1 MIFFKKLIFYFCLN
15 RLFFTFGKA
24 FGFRYSISVKGKAK
38 TGDRDFWLETD
49 SALTCLLSPP
59 SWLCFLIELL
69 TTAVLPT
76 LLPVLLWGEA
86 PLTAFSV
93 CVALRFVF
101 IAHNFMLVNNDKVCR
116 LYGSLQQ
123 IGNDEKGLTEN
134 ITNQHRLFPTDYIA
148 LQLGWSASSFSLS
161 SFFISVCKKL
171 GLAVDDDVGDK
182 QCSTSKSKA
191 SSSNKKLMMTFQL
204 QDGSQLERDANYHS
218 NRLASFS
225 GGGEGGND
233 CNFRQCFL
241 AFSYFLMPI
250 VAMSTFQALLSCC
263 PVTLL
268 TIVGLTVGL
277 CYKIRC
283 TYRISI

>member
-1 MIFFKKLIFYFCLN
+1 MLN

-38 TGDRDFWLETD
+38 SNDRDFWLETD
-49 SALTCLLSPP
+49 SALTGLLSPP

-123 IGNDEKGLTEN
+123 IGDDDDKKGSTDVVN
-134 ITNQHRLFPTDYIA
+134 NNQHRLFPTDYIA

-171 GLAVDDDVGDK
+171 GLAVFDDGDK

-191 SSSNKKLMMTFQL
+191 SPSNKRQMMTFQL

-218 NRLASFS
+218 NRLASFTGS
-225 GGGEGGND
+225 GEGGTGNACD
-233 CNFRQCFL
+233 FRQCFL
-241 AFSYFLMPI
+241 ALSYFLMPI
-250 VAMSTFQALLSCC
+250 VAMWTFQALLNCSV
-263 PVTLL
+263 VTLL

-277 CYKIRC
+277 CYQIRC

>member
-1 MIFFKKLIFYFCLN
+1 MP
-15 RLFFTFGKA
+15 A
-24 FGFRYSISVKGKAK
+24 QPSILA
-38 TGDRDFWLETD
+38 
-49 SALTCLLSPP
+49 LLSDRAAHHRRPAHP
-59 SWLCFLIELL
+59 SSGAALGRGTADCFQRLC
-69 TTAVLPT
+69 VL
-76 LLPVLLWGEA
+76 
-86 PLTAFSV
+86 SV
-93 CVALRFVF
+93 SSF
-101 IAHNFMLVNNDKVCR
+101 IAHNFMLVNNDN
-116 LYGSLQQ
+116 LQQ
-123 IGNDEKGLTEN
+123 IGNDEKGLTEDIN
-134 ITNQHRLFPTDYIA
+134 NQHRLFPTDYIA

-263 PVTLL
+263 P
-268 TIVGLTVGL
+268 
-277 CYKIRC
+277 
-283 TYRISI
+283 